1 MLSIIFKTKSNRR
14 EETRNKNSKRKRK
27 EQTSTI
33 VMEQAST
40 CTIVNEGAIQMT
52 SSLQQTP
59 CTNQSESQIA
69 LKPANSKAK

>member
-1 MLSIIFKTKSNRR
+1 
-14 EETRNKNSKRKRK
+14 
-27 EQTSTI
+27 
-33 VMEQAST
+33 MEQAST